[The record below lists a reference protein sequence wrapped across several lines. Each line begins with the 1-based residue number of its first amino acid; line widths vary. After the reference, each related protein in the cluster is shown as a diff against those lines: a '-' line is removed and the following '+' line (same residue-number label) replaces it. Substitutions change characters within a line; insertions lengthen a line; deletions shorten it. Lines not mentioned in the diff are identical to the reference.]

1 MYSFKIGDLVA
12 KKHPSKD
19 MILKTGIV
27 ITEGKT
33 SISVKWFSYNKKFF
47 MEKTH
52 DIFQELNKYHLLS
65 VQSINRDNESDFLCL
80 LNSS

>member
-1 MYSFKIGDLVA
+1 MYNFKIGDLVA
-12 KKHPSKD
+12 KKHPSRGTT
-19 MILKTGIV
+19 IKTGIV
-27 ITEGKT
+27 ISECEA
-33 SISVKWFSYNKKFF
+33 SIDVKWFSYNKKFF

-65 VQSINRDNESDFLCL
+65 VQSINRKNESHFLYL